1 MYESNVEFVES
12 KESLEVSS
20 YNHAIVQVNLA
31 VLLKGLQ
38 KYDVLAELSL
48 DIQGTEFRP
57 DLCLYP
63 RRGLVRPR
71 DILRMTEMPLL
82 AVEILSPKQGTDD
95 ILEKFEAYFGVEVL
109 SCWLVDPAQ
118 EIVSVYRDL
127 TRHTVYSA
135 GEIINEKIDIHLP
148 FAQVF
153 E

>member
-1 MYESNVEFVES
+1 M
-12 KESLEVSS
+12 SS

-31 VLLKGLQ
+31 VLLKQLK

-48 DIQGTEFRP
+48 EIAGTEVRP

-63 RRGLVRPR
+63 RRGLSRPR

-95 ILEKFEAYFGVEVL
+95 ILEKFEAYFGAGVS
-109 SCWLVDPAQ
+109 SCWLVDPAL
-118 EIVSVYRDL
+118 EVVSVYHAAD
-127 TRHTVYSA
+127 RHTIYSQ
-135 GEIINEKIDIHLP
+135 GEVEDESLNIRLP
-148 FAQVF
+148 VANIF